1 MRCIKVLGALTFA
14 GIATAG
20 CSQIT
25 VTSDTIVNGTS
36 RLADATTNAARATS
50 DATTNASN
58 SYAQSHSARRR
69 FVASQY
75 DMLKRE
81 AARGEG
87 EDLDTLAY
95 MMSAEDKQAFGA
107 ELQSHYASLFSGH
120 QDASAF
126 LSRLYKTVGIPPD
139 MQESQ
144 HMVATR

>member
-1 MRCIKVLGALTFA
+1 MRLITRCTALAFV

-25 VTSDTIVNGTS
+25 VTSDTVVNGTS

-58 SYAQSHSARRR
+58 SYAQSHDARRK
-69 FVASQY
+69 FVTSQY

-95 MMSAEDKQAFGA
+95 MMSAQNKQAFSA
-107 ELQSHYASLFSGH
+107 ELQSHYASLFSG
-120 QDASAF
+120 QQNADAF
-126 LSRLYKTVGIPPD
+126 LSRLYQTVGTPPD
-139 MQESQ
+139 MQQ
-144 HMVATR
+144 PQQVAAAS